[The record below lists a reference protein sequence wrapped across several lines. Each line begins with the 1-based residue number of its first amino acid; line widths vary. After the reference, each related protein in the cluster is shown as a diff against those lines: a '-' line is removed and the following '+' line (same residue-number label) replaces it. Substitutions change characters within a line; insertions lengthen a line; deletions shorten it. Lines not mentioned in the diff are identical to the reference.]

1 MLPRSSI
8 ARTLRGPTRMTALA
22 ICAALAL
29 ALVACGG
36 AGSSSGRSSGGG
48 SPGGGSPGGAISEGP
63 GTGMTVR
70 PCLGSY
76 TGGYNAAL
84 TLTNF
89 SGDITGDAHVGD
101 TVEIHLDGH
110 HKWTYSYVMP
120 SGALTAQTTQG
131 LLDGTDVS
139 CVWIFRARE
148 AGASTVAFTGSAL
161 CDPTQACPQYAL
173 LQTFTIHIS

>member
-1 MLPRSSI
+1 MLPRFSP
-8 ARTLRGPTRMTALA
+8 ARPLHGPTRMTALA

-29 ALVACGG
+29 ALAACGS
-36 AGSSSGRSSGGG
+36 AGSSGGG
-48 SPGGGSPGGAISEGP
+48 TSGGATGAGP
-63 GTGMTVR
+63 GDGMTVR
-70 PCLGSY
+70 PCLGTY
-76 TGGYNAAL
+76 TGGNHPAL

-110 HKWTYSYVMP
+110 HKWTYTYVMP
-120 SGALTAQTTQG
+120 SGALTVQTTQG
-131 LLDGTDVS
+131 LLDESDVS
-139 CVWIFRARE
+139 CVWIFRANE
-148 AGASTVAFTGSAL
+148 AGAATVAFTGAAL